1 MIIPVS
7 SLTNPGT
14 QNLEQID
21 KSENGE
27 IWRKKLMGVR
37 YIPLTDKDVQWAGDW
52 RYGKKLF
59 FVLKNQ

>member
-37 YIPLTDKDVQWAGDW
+37 YIPLTDKDVQWAGD
-52 RYGKKLF
+52 
-59 FVLKNQ
+59 